1 MEKKTYDTTLNA
13 IIATYNS
20 VVKVIDN
27 QASHTAGRAY
37 GGVVRSVKG
46 WLQEYITHSLTL
58 IAWRELGGSNDRIDI
73 NKHKIRIPIK
83 EGYISKIDNNEVR
96 DHIRSN
102 ISDYYYNLSVDKH
115 VYIDGKFVMGIEC
128 KAYTENAMIKRILV
142 DFSLLNDVYPAIS
155 CYLFQLES
163 QLGGDYSTLSDVV
176 YGSWP
181 THTIMSYFD
190 ITLVIVTLLQGE
202 RNIDKP
208 IHKHFKPLVKK
219 QLIQAKDL
227 LKQDMQRYI

>member
-46 WLQEYITHSLTL
+46 WLQEYITHSLVRM
-58 IAWRELGGSNDRIDI
+58 AWRELGGSNDRIDI

-83 EGYISKIDNNEVR
+83 EGYISKIDNKEVKN
-96 DHIRSN
+96 HIRNN

-115 VYIDGKFVMGIEC
+115 VGY
-128 KAYTENAMIKRILV
+128 
-142 DFSLLNDVYPAIS
+142 
-155 CYLFQLES
+155 
-163 QLGGDYSTLSDVV
+163 
-176 YGSWP
+176 
-181 THTIMSYFD
+181 
-190 ITLVIVTLLQGE
+190 
-202 RNIDKP
+202 
-208 IHKHFKPLVKK
+208 
-219 QLIQAKDL
+219 
-227 LKQDMQRYI
+227 